1 MKTCIYGAGA
11 VGGWI
16 GARLARAG
24 HEVSL
29 VARGA
34 TLAALQQHGLRLQ
47 EAGQMHTEKVQASDQ
62 PEDLGPQD
70 LVVIS
75 VKAPAMRAVAQ
86 QIAPLLGSETLV
98 LSAMNGV
105 PWWFF
110 QGFGGALEGTTLQSV
125 DPGGEIARHIPAA
138 SVLGC
143 VVHAACSAPEPGL
156 VIHGFGQ
163 RLIVG
168 EPAGGVTERV
178 LALSSTLADAGFE
191 APVSEQ
197 IQRDCWYKLWGNVTM
212 NPVGALTGAN
222 IAQTLADPLVRD
234 FCSAVMLEARDIGGR
249 IGLPIEQ
256 SPEDRHLVTSR
267 LGAFKTSMLQDVEAG
282 KPVELDALVAAV
294 RELGGLTGVATPF
307 TDALFGLARLQA
319 QLRGLY

>member
-16 GARLARAG
+16 GARLAGAG

-125 DPGGEIARHIPAA
+125 DPGGEIAYHIPAA
-138 SVLGC
+138 TVVGS

-197 IQRDCWYKLWGNVTM
+197 IQRDCWYKLWGNMTM
-212 NPVGALTGAN
+212 NPVGALTGAD

-234 FCSAVMLEARDIGGR
+234 FCSAVMLEAREIGGR

-256 SPEDRHLVTSR
+256 SPEDRHVVTSR

-282 KPVELDALVAAV
+282 KPIELDALVAAV

>member
-138 SVLGC
+138 NVLGC

-197 IQRDCWYKLWGNVTM
+197 IQRDCWYKLWGNMTM

>member
-1 MKTCIYGAGA
+1 MDC
-11 VGGWI
+11 
-16 GARLARAG
+16 
-24 HEVSL
+24 
-29 VARGA
+29 
-34 TLAALQQHGLRLQ
+34 RLQ
-47 EAGQMHTEKVQASDQ
+47 EAGQTYSAKVQASDR
-62 PEDLGPQD
+62 PEDLGAQD

-75 VKAPAMRAVAQ
+75 VKAPAMGAVAQ

-110 QGFGGALEGTTLQSV
+110 QGFGGALEGTSLQSV
-125 DPGGEIARHIPAA
+125 DPGGEIARRIPAGN
-138 SVLGC
+138 VIGC
-143 VVHAACSAPEPGL
+143 VVHTACSCPEPGL
-156 VIHGFGQ
+156 VVHGFGQ

-168 EPAGGVTERV
+168 EPAGGITERV
-178 LALSSTLADAGFE
+178 LALSATLIAAGFE

-197 IQRDCWYKLWGNVTM
+197 IQSDCWYKLWGNMTM

-222 IAQTLADPLVRD
+222 IAQTLADPLVRG
-234 FCSAVMLEARDIGGR
+234 FCSAVMLEAREIGAR

-256 SPEDRHLVTSR
+256 SPEDRHVVTSR

-294 RELGGLTGVATPF
+294 RELGQLTGVATPF
-307 TDALFGLARLQA
+307 TDALLGLARLQA